1 MKTRIT
7 AILLVLCLMLCL
19 TACADKSKPGDT
31 TAAAQ
36 NTQAPETQAHM
47 TQASETQAPETS
59 VQSAEIATTEFS
71 VTNPPD
77 AELPSNE
84 HPTEA
89 PEVDASLRGIQNDD
103 AYVNDVLKLRI
114 AKLEGWVFCTE
125 EQVAA
130 ANNLT
135 AQLFED
141 TDVAE
146 LMAQNGQMI
155 IMALAGPNGNN
166 VNLVI
171 QPKNALLNLY
181 DDEKV
186 FQLSQATVEAQLKAA
201 GMEPQSYEVATMTV
215 GGEERTVLNMELS
228 MMGVTMREYQI
239 LFRDSADYIGVVT
252 VTFMDDA
259 DVQPVLDGITTLD

>member
-1 MKTRIT
+1 MKTRII
-7 AILLVLCLMLCL
+7 ALVLLLSLALCL
-19 TACADKSKPGDT
+19 TACDDKTTPGDT

-47 TQASETQAPETS
+47 TQAPETQAPETS
-59 VQSAEIATTEFS
+59 TQSAVIATTEVS

-89 PEVDASLRGIQNDD
+89 PEVDASLRGIQSDD

-114 AKLEGWVFCTE
+114 AKPEGWVFYTE
-125 EQVAA
+125 EQLAA
-130 ANNLT
+130 VNNIT
-135 AQLFED
+135 AQLLDD
-141 TDVAE
+141 TRVAE

-171 QPKNALLNLY
+171 QPKNALLDLY
-181 DDEKV
+181 DDEKI
-186 FQLSQATVEAQLKAA
+186 FQLSKATVEAQLKSA
-201 GMEPQSYEVATMTV
+201 GMELQSYEVATMTV
-215 GGEERTVLNMELS
+215 GGEERTVLNMEVTMS
-228 MMGVTMREYQI
+228 GITMREYQI
-239 LFRDSADYIGVVT
+239 WFRGSADYMGVVT
-252 VTFMDDA
+252 VAIMDDA
-259 DVQPVLDGITTLD
+259 DVQPILDGITSLD